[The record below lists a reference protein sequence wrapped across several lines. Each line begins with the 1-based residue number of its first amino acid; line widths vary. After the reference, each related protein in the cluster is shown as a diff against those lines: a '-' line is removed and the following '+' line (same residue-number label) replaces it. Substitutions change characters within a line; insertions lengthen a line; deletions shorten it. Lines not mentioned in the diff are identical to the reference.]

1 MFVTTTNS
9 NAKGAIAELEIAA
22 AAVKLGIPFKP
33 LSEHS
38 RADLVLE
45 IGNQFMRVQ
54 CKWGR
59 LSPSGD
65 VVIVMLRTSRY
76 TPRGQV
82 LRTYDEHEIDLFAV
96 YCGELDRSFLL
107 PASRW
112 AGKQCIHLRV
122 APPRN
127 RQLACIN
134 LADDFTFDGAVAQLA
149 RAMRWQRIGQ
159 GFESPQLHS
168 SDSPPAPVTV
178 SADACRDS
186 FGQWMDRVAAGEDVV
201 VSRRGK
207 PIIRLT
213 AAAPASTPLPSPAPI
228 PAVAPAAPPPSTA
241 AVAPPLPAPPPDP
254 PATTATIAPPLP
266 APPPAPPPS
275 TATVAPFFRLAASE
289 DRG

>member
-76 TPRGQV
+76 TPHGQV

-213 AAAPASTPLPSPAPI
+213 AAAPASTPL
-228 PAVAPAAPPPSTA
+228 AVAGTDFRGGARRPAAQHSGGRTPFAGA
-241 AVAPPLPAPPPDP
+241 ATRP